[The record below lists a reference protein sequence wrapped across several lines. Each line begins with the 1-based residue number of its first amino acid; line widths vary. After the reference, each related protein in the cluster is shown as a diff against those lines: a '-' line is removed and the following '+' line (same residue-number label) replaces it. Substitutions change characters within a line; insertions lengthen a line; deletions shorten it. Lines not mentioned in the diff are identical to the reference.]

1 MTDLHIWEKYNL
13 QHWVNG
19 GKQMLLIISYDQSK
33 VLEDCAL
40 STNFISPIMWLW
52 AILKSL
58 IQILYKFREISSFRE
73 IDILLKDSVWESL
86 WFIGFKMLLTMHT
99 VPCPTLL
106 EESSQA
112 VLIHCVVFPPSLLC
126 SLD

>member
-1 MTDLHIWEKYNL
+1 M
-13 QHWVNG
+13 
-19 GKQMLLIISYDQSK
+19 IISYNQSK
-33 VLEDCAL
+33 VLDCAL
-40 STNFISPIMWLW
+40 STNFISFYNVTLGYIE
-52 AILKSL
+52 SL
-58 IQILYKFREISSFRE
+58 IKLSYKFQEISSFRE

-86 WFIGFKMLLTMHT
+86 RFIGFKMLLTMHT

-112 VLIHCVVFPPSLLC
+112 VLIHCVVSPQSLLC